1 MKKAI
6 AKITAVLVLLTMV
19 FSLAAANAED
29 SRVYRTLDE
38 ILESGTINIG
48 VFSDKMFLNT
58 LFDENAACHF
68 AFGEAYPCITGAEDM
83 TPEELKSAA

>member
-19 FSLAAANAED
+19 FSLAAANAEG

-48 VFSDKMFLNT
+48 VLIPGNRQGG
-58 LFDENAACHF
+58 H
-68 AFGEAYPCITGAEDM
+68 YPGQLHGDG
-83 TPEELKSAA
+83 